1 MDTRSIKSGSQ
12 WCVHLSGMFNY
23 DACHAFS
30 KLIDQ
35 PLKDPEV
42 MKITLDLAA
51 LEYLDSSAL
60 GALLILREKAMRAM
74 KQVEL
79 TAAKGNVRKALEI
92 ANFNR
97 LFSFS

>member
-1 MDTRSIKSGSQ
+1 MDTRSTKSGTQ
-12 WCVHLSGMFNY
+12 CCVQLSGMFNY
-23 DACHAFS
+23 DACRTFS
-30 KLIDQ
+30 KAIDQ
-35 PLKDPEV
+35 PLKDPEIQ
-42 MKITLDLAA
+42 KITLDLAA
-51 LEYLDSSAL
+51 LDYLDSSAL